1 METSNF
7 FGFTHMFSW
16 TRRCWTNNVR
26 YEGGLSLM
34 YMDGLLLI
42 PFVMA
47 AFFYPLEALLGA
59 AALLIVTFAVY
70 ESCVIW
76 RRRRPHPPQ
85 ARLSQADRPT

>member
-1 METSNF
+1 MI
-7 FGFTHMFSW
+7 SW
-16 TRRCWTNNVR
+16 MRRRWQDNVS
-26 YEGGLSLM
+26 YEGGFSLM

-70 ESCVIW
+70 ESVVIW
-76 RRRRPHPPQ
+76 KRRHPHPPH
-85 ARLSQADRPT
+85 AHL

>member
-1 METSNF
+1 ML
-7 FGFTHMFSW
+7 SW
-16 TRRCWTNNVR
+16 IRRCWTDNVS
-26 YEGGLSLM
+26 YERGLSLV

-76 RRRRPHPPQ
+76 KKRHPHPQ
-85 ARLSQADRPT
+85 MRSSFWSKPT